1 MKNYD
6 CVGSKGAV
14 STCKV
19 RQCIHTIQIHKEE
32 FNPSEHFMPIS
43 EVLNSSGLFFN
54 SLQGDEAHLLALLH
68 KARKL
73 FLLLCS
79 LSLLC
84 RYCQVSVWL
93 PRPLWLWLMAS
104 QPLKGRMDK
113 ADSSAVSVSVQRLG
127 GC

>member
-1 MKNYD
+1 MI
-6 CVGSKGAV
+6 VWGQKGQYLLARLDNAYIPFKFIKRN
-14 STCKV
+14 SIPRNTSCQFPRFCKQL
-19 RQCIHTIQIHKEE
+19 RA
-32 FNPSEHFMPIS
+32 FSY
-43 EVLNSSGLFFN
+43 

-73 FLLLCS
+73 FLLCS

-104 QPLKGRMDK
+104 LPLKGRMDK